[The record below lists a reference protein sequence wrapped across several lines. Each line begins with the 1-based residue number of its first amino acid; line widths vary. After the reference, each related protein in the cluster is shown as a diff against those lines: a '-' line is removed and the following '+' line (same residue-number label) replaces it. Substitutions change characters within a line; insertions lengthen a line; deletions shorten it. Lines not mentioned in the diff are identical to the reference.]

1 MNIKFRKLVG
11 LLVVLGMV
19 ASLVTLVA
27 APASA
32 IDGVVVNNDPTAA
45 GAAAKWTISFT
56 AQPTDGDAV
65 YTPGADTFTITFPAE
80 VTMPA
85 GTTISKSAITVKAA
99 DFAGKQGTP
108 PIDADIDGQ
117 EVTVTLPAVDLA
129 GDAFPEIGFDGNVTI
144 IIAKGAGI
152 RNPAAV
158 NVDWELSVSGSYTG
172 GTEAL
177 ADGTFDTT
185 VPPNKIT
192 LTPAKGAR
200 NSSVKVS
207 GTGFA
212 PGYTAKISVEGVVLG
227 YADVSSTGT
236 FSKSFIVS
244 KPPFI
249 TGDNTISAED
259 GSGLPAAT
267 AEYGLRAGVTLKP
280 TSGRPG
286 DCIKIIGTD
295 TEGSGEP
302 VVIGGEPV
310 DDCDENPLFVPVG
323 AWDGAEEAI
332 EFTIPGGL
340 SPGKVKVMLWDNNG
354 PGEDGLVT
362 ADLTI
367 LGMPVTVEPDSG
379 GPYTKVVISGSGFSK
394 DSEIDEIQIG
404 GQDWM
409 TGDVLT
415 TSAGTFTTQ
424 VTLTPAIWD
433 ELHAGNW
440 SVYVEDEN
448 GRVGLSEYE
457 IPQPT
462 LTLNIEESGIG
473 STLIATGTGFSVRKM
488 FTIYYG
494 GDEDTGEMVLNGTT
508 SSTGTFTAGF
518 KVPATYGPDAEDVMP
533 GEEYQVY
540 VEDTVGVDAI
550 ATHTVSTG
558 TVAVTPDKAQWG
570 ATITVSLSGFQP
582 FAKVV
587 WAELDEKDILPGADQ
602 WTDSKGKVTFTTKL
616 PGSAAIGPTVVMV
629 GVGGDDGD
637 TTSSTAFTVLEAPVT
652 VADALESIISKVVIV
667 WGYVDGT
674 WYMYDPTDLPDSSL
688 TSLQSG
694 NGYWIKVSLDCT
706 LIYGAFNK
714 DLKAAYW
721 NDVGWP

>member
-19 ASLVTLVA
+19 AGLVTIVA

-32 IDGVVVNNDPTAA
+32 IDSVVVNNDPTSA
-45 GAAAKWTISFT
+45 GSAAKWTVSFMAEPT
-56 AQPTDGDAV
+56 AGLAE
-65 YTPGADTFTITFPAE
+65 YTPASGTFTITFPAE
-80 VTMPA
+80 VTMPE
-85 GTTISKSAITVKAA
+85 GTSISKNAILVLDTDV
-99 DFAGKQGTP
+99 GVQGNP
-108 PIDADIDGQ
+108 PVDADIDGQ
-117 EVTVTLPAVDLA
+117 KVTVTLPGVDLA
-129 GDAFPEIGFDGNVTI
+129 GDPFPAIGHDGNVTI

-152 RNPAAV
+152 KNPAAV
-158 NVDWELSVSGSYTG
+158 NTGWVLSVSGSYTG
-172 GTEAL
+172 GTENLVTL
-177 ADGTFDTT
+177 AQGTFNTT

-192 LTPAKGAR
+192 LTPAYGAR

-212 PGYTAKISVEGVVLG
+212 PGYTAKISVEGTVLG
-227 YADVSSTGT
+227 YADVGSTGT
-236 FSKSFIVS
+236 FSKSFTVS
-244 KPPFI
+244 KPPFV
-249 TGDNTISAED
+249 TGDNTISAVD

-267 AEYGLRAGVTLKP
+267 AEYGLRAGITLKP

-286 DCIKIIGTD
+286 DEIKIIGTD
-295 TEGSGEP
+295 TLGDTGLGGLEDIM
-302 VVIGGEPV
+302 IGVTDVG
-310 DDCDENPLFVPVG
+310 NVPDT

-332 EFTIPGGL
+332 TVEIPPNL
-340 SPGKVKVMLWDNNG
+340 SPGKVKVMLWDDNG
-354 PGEDGLVT
+354 PGTGGLVT

-394 DSEIDEIQIG
+394 DSHLDIIEIG
-404 GQDWM
+404 GNDWM

-424 VTLTPAIWD
+424 VTLTPAIWND
-433 ELHAGNW
+433 LGAGNW
-440 SVYVEDEN
+440 SVYVEDDN

-494 GDEDTGEMVLNGTT
+494 GDADTGEMVLNGTT

-518 KVPATYGPDAEDVMP
+518 KVPATYGPDADDVMP

-540 VEDTVGVDAI
+540 VEDTVGVEAFT
-550 ATHTVSTG
+550 THTVSTG
-558 TVAVTPDKAQWG
+558 TLAVTPDKAQWG

-587 WAELDEKDILPGADQ
+587 WAELDEKDILPSADQ
-602 WTDSKGKVTFTTKL
+602 WTDSKGKVTFTTKV

-629 GVGGDDGD
+629 GVGGDAGD

-652 VADALESIISKVVIV
+652 VADALESVISKVVIV
-667 WGYVDGT
+667 WGYVDGK
-674 WYMYDPTDLPDSSL
+674 WYMYDPNDLPDSSL
-688 TSLQSG
+688 TSLQSTQ
-694 NGYWIKVSLDCT
+694 GYWIKVSSDCT
-706 LIYGAFNK
+706 LIYGAFTY

-721 NDVGWP
+721 NNVGWP

>member
-32 IDGVVVNNDPTAA
+32 IDSVVVNNDPTAA
-45 GAAAKWTISFT
+45 GAAAKWTVSFT
-56 AQPTDGDAV
+56 AEPAGAAV
-65 YTPGADTFTITFPAE
+65 YTPGADTFTITFPAL

-85 GTTISKSAITVKAA
+85 GTTISKSAITVKTTE
-99 DFAGKQGTP
+99 GGGHQGTP
-108 PIDADIDGQ
+108 ALDADIDGQ

-129 GDAFPEIGFDGNVTI
+129 GDAFPEIGHDGNVTI

-152 RNPAAV
+152 KNPAAV
-158 NVDWELSVSGSYTG
+158 NTGWVLGVSGSYTG
-172 GTEAL
+172 GTEIMET
-177 ADGTFDTT
+177 GTFNTT
-185 VPPNKIT
+185 VPTNKIT

-267 AEYGLRAGVTLKP
+267 AEFGLRAGITLKP

-286 DCIKIIGTD
+286 DCIKITGTD
-295 TEGSGEP
+295 TEGSGAA
-302 VVIGGEPV
+302 VVIGGNQV
-310 DDCDENPLFVPVG
+310 DDCDGDPLFVP
-323 AWDGAEEAI
+323 ALPWDGAEGVL

-340 SPGKVKVMLWDNNG
+340 SPGKVKVMLWDDNG
-354 PGEDGLVT
+354 PGEAGLVT

-394 DSEIDEIQIG
+394 DSHLDEIQIG

-424 VTLTPAIWD
+424 ITLTPAIWNV
-433 ELHAGNW
+433 LGAGNW
-440 SVYVEDEN
+440 SVYVEDHN

-540 VEDTVGVDAI
+540 VEDTVGVEAI

-587 WAELDEKDILPGADQ
+587 WAELDEKDILPSADQ
-602 WTDSKGKVTFTTKL
+602 WTDSKGKVTFATKL

-652 VADALESIISKVVIV
+652 VGDALESVISKVVIV
-667 WGYVDGT
+667 WGYVDGK
-674 WYMYDPTDLPDSSL
+674 WYMYDPTDLTDSTL
-688 TSLQSG
+688 TSLGSG
-694 NGYWIKVSLDCT
+694 NGYWIKVSLDCQ
-706 LIYGAFNK
+706 LIYGAFTF

-721 NDVGWP
+721 NNVGWP